1 MVKIALF
8 DIDGVLNNVE
18 KFSLRYEK
26 EYGVSVDLLL
36 PFFKNEFQD
45 CLVGKL
51 DLKEQLEKVK
61 GIWKFNGSTEELLK
75 FWFEGEIN
83 VNKEVLRIIETVK
96 NAGYPVIAVTNQE
109 KYRTNYLKKKLDLDK
124 LFYKT
129 YSSAQIG
136 VKKPEKGFYEYIKN
150 DMKIDYN
157 EFAYWDDDEDNVVES
172 AKLGISSYRYL
183 GINDFREQ
191 IMREFKIKL

>member
-96 NAGYPVIAVTNQE
+96 NARYPVIAVTNQE

-191 IMREFKIKL
+191 VMREFKIKL

>member
-150 DMKIDYN
+150 DMKIEYN
-157 EFAYWDDDEDNVVES
+157 EIAYWDDDEDNVVES

-191 IMREFKIKL
+191 VMREFKIKL

>member
-191 IMREFKIKL
+191 VMREFKIKL